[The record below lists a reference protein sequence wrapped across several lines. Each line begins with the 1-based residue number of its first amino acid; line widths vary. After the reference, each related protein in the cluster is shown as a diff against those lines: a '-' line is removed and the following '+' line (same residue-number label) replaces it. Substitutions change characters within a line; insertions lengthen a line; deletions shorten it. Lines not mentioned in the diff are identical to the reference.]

1 MRLKNKSAN
10 PLEIGGVL
18 IQPGETGNVS
28 KEAIGTE
35 GRQEIVDAWLEAG
48 VLEEVA
54 AASKP
59 AAEKSDSNKGS

>member
-35 GRQEIVDAWLEAG
+35 GRQEIVDAWIEAG

-54 AASKP
+54 AAAKP
-59 AAEKSDSNKGS
+59 AGDKASTNKDS